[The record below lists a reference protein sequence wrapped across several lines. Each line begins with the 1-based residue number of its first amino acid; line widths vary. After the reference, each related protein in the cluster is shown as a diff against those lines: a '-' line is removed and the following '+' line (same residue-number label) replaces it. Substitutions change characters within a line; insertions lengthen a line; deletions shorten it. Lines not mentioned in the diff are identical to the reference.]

1 MRRDDITPK
10 ILKELYHKKR
20 FSQKEIASAL
30 KCNITTIHK
39 RMLKFCIPKRTQAE
53 GVRIAM
59 QNKIIKIPKPRLE
72 NLYLR
77 KKLPI
82 SEIARELSYCH
93 ETIKR
98 ELERH
103 KISLRTQSEVLKLSK
118 SKNKPKKSTLKKL
131 YYKDKL
137 TQEQIGERLNRHMG
151 SIQRLMKEYG
161 LKTRTADKY
170 HTKYHKYDFLG
181 DPEEKAY
188 LIGFRT
194 GDLDAQLSPS
204 KKLIIVGSTSTRSEQ
219 IKLFKN
225 LFKNYGYVWVGK
237 FRKDGN
243 RVFVVRLNRSF
254 NFLLPKKDNVPKW
267 ICGNNNYFLSFF
279 AGYTDAEGCFQ
290 IGNDNVASFTL
301 SSYDK
306 KILKQIHQ
314 GLLKIGVECNP
325 PRLHVKKGY
334 KKSDGYEY
342 KNDEWSFAITKKS
355 SLLQLLELIIP
366 RLKHQK
372 RLKDAR
378 QAKQNIIQRN
388 QRSSLR
394 KTFS

>member
-20 FSQKEIASAL
+20 FSQEEIASIL
-30 KCNITTIHK
+30 KCNIITIHK
-39 RMLKFCIPKRTQAE
+39 KMIKFSIPRRTQAE

-59 QNKIIKIPKPRLE
+59 QNKIIKIPKPKLE
-72 NLYLR
+72 NLYSK
-77 KKLPI
+77 KKLTMAEI
-82 SEIARELSYCH
+82 AMKVGCDRSIIAREL
-93 ETIKR
+93 K
-98 ELERH
+98 RH
-103 KISLRTQSEVLKLSK
+103 KIPLRTQSEVLKLSK
-118 SKNKPKKSTLKKL
+118 SKNKPKKSILKKL

-137 TQEQIGERLNRHMG
+137 TQEQIGGKLNRHPG

-170 HTKYHKYDFLG
+170 HIKYQKYDFSGNLK
-181 DPEEKAY
+181 EKAY

-219 IKLFKN
+219 IKLFKS

-279 AGYTDAEGCFQ
+279 AGYTDAEGCFR

-355 SLLQLLELIIP
+355 SSLQLLELIIP